1 MSTLARKQ
9 IYINKEQVR
18 QLEIEMHR
26 EHSDFSKLVRKA
38 IDFFLKAKAKN
49 INWEKDPLT
58 KAIGTVRLSVNDA
71 SEKHDHYI
79 YD

>member
-1 MSTLARKQ
+1 MSTLARRQ
-9 IYINKEQVR
+9 IYIEKEQLR
-18 QLEIEMHR
+18 QLEIEAQK

-38 IDFFLKAKAKN
+38 IDFFLKTKAKN

-58 KAIGTVRLSVNDA
+58 KAIGTVELSVNDA